1 MPRHSIKGPFFMIK
15 NLVLASL
22 AIVFGA
28 GETRAPVPAKSRNL
42 NQRVTSTSRIDVNLK
57 NWFDRVDS
65 SPDYFSLSTKDFK
78 TQISKLDEG
87 AQIYLS
93 LEKYKPKSKSFNIYK
108 KKAVEFVSKT
118 DSRNHPLY
126 TYILAQLLVD
136 GEPTNT
142 QKIKYWAAIE
152 RDSSSFCSKKKVLRH
167 NLKEVKYGS
176 FDTKTFE
183 AYLNGINSFNSEIYK
198 RGMFDS
204 LLSKVNKTQRAPF
217 LAVGSDI
224 LKSQP
229 HLVKTFTWL
238 DKSTVKSQKGLKKR
252 ISSSTKRRRCTQ
264 ARDDLI
270 KNLGDYSRNDLKFVD
285 QMAVNIGRCYKR
297 YGKRT
302 VLKYWNKMEKEL
314 SEEYGAIG
322 REITHRN
329 KALYLWRRND
339 FEEAKK
345 EVNKVFVEVS
355 KSKYK
360 EQYAKNLFIYGRILE
375 NENLLSDAID
385 AFGKY
390 VFLFPEGEDAQ
401 EASRFIIVLNSVLK
415 RYDKG
420 FDAAKKLASLE
431 ELKSKTD
438 RDSGIYSMALFWAG
452 RLAILDNRPDEGRIY
467 LEKVSRLFYSTFY
480 GSMGLYLL
488 EKIDGQAY
496 VLGPNKNVSF
506 DIDKLVSG
514 FGEVEK
520 KSFKRSEY
528 LIDLGLKDE
537 IACEISEFNDGTKD
551 EKRKI
556 AKALYLYASGYWL
569 DAIVQ
574 YGKLSREYRDGL
586 PPGMERILFPKNYE
600 NYIERYTSKIGLD
613 PDFVYAIIRQ
623 ESVFNPRAKS
633 SVGASGLMQ
642 LMPATAKMEARRLS
656 KSYISR
662 GEKRSLQ
669 RKIRRKT
676 NLLEPKTNVII
687 GVHHVHSLLKRY
699 RNPVYLLTSYNANP
713 RATRRWKENI
723 SSRDILSFIER
734 IPYQETKSYVKLVMR
749 NYFYYKRWYGE
760 KEEKLPLFDELLPS
774 KQDVAGFEGGTD
786 NNNDV
791 SRL

>member
-1 MPRHSIKGPFFMIK
+1 MDVK
-15 NLVLASL
+15 LT
-22 AIVFGA
+22 A
-28 GETRAPVPAKSRNL
+28 GSHMDK
-42 NQRVTSTSRIDVNLK
+42 NLK
-57 NWFDRVDS
+57 NWFDRADS
-65 SPDYFSLSTKDFK
+65 GVDYFALSDKNFKDR
-78 TQISKLDEG
+78 ISKLDDA

-93 LEKYKPKSKSFNIYK
+93 LEKYKPKSKDFNLYK
-108 KKAVEFVSKT
+108 KKAVEFVSKK
-118 DSRNHPLY
+118 DSKDHPLY
-126 TYILAQLLVD
+126 TYILGQLLVD
-136 GEPTNT
+136 GNPTQN
-142 QKIKYWAAIE
+142 QKIKYWSALE
-152 RDSSSFCSKKKVLRH
+152 SDPSSFCSKKKVLSH

-176 FDTKTFE
+176 LDKKTFE
-183 AYLNGINSFNSEIYK
+183 AYLNGVDSFNSKIY
-198 RGMFDS
+198 RRRMFDN
-204 LLSKVNKTQRAPF
+204 LLSKVNKKQRKEF
-217 LAVGSDI
+217 LKLGANVLRAQPQLARTFPWI
-224 LKSQP
+224 EKSN
-229 HLVKTFTWL
+229 K
-238 DKSTVKSQKGLKKR
+238 KGEAGLKKK
-252 ISSSTKRRRCTQ
+252 IADNTKRRRCTA
-264 ARDDLI
+264 ARDELI
-270 KNLGDYSRNDLKFVD
+270 SKLGDYSRQDLTFVD
-285 QMAVNIGRCYKR
+285 SMAVKIGKCYKR

-302 VLKYWNKMEKEL
+302 VLKYWNKIEKEL

-322 REITHRN
+322 REISYRN

-339 FEEAKK
+339 FNEAKM
-345 EVNKVFVEVS
+345 EITKVFDQVS
-355 KSKYK
+355 KTKYRK
-360 EQYAKNLFIYGRILE
+360 QYAKNLFIYGRILE

-385 AFGKY
+385 AFSKY
-390 VFLFPEGEDAQ
+390 TFLFPEGEDL
-401 EASRFIIVLNSVLK
+401 EESSRFIIVLNSVLK

-420 FDAAKKLASLE
+420 FDAAKKLASIE
-431 ELKSKTD
+431 ELKSK
-438 RDSGIYSMALFWAG
+438 RDMNSGIYSMALFWAG
-452 RLAILDNRPDEGRIY
+452 RLAILDKRPDEGRIY
-467 LEKVSRLFYSTFY
+467 LEKVSRQFYSTFY

-488 EKIDGQAY
+488 EKMDGRKY
-496 VLGPNKNVSF
+496 VLGPNRNISF
-506 DIDKLVSG
+506 DIDSLVEG

-520 KSFKRSEY
+520 LSFKRSEY
-528 LIDLGLKDE
+528 LMDLGLKDE
-537 IACEISEFNDGTKD
+537 IACEIAEFKEDDKD
-551 EKRKI
+551 EKRMI

-574 YGKLSREYRDGL
+574 YGKLSRDYRDGL

-600 NYIERYTSKIGLD
+600 DYVEQYTDKVGVD

-669 RKIRRKT
+669 RKVRRKT

-713 RATRRWKENI
+713 RATKRWKENI

-760 KEEKLPLFDELLPS
+760 KEEKMTLFDELLPS
-774 KQDVAGFEGGTD
+774 KPELAEFEADVDAKKE
-786 NNNDV
+786 V
-791 SRL
+791 SKL